1 MILKTKKLGEVVSII
16 TGKLDANAAI
26 GDGEFPFYTCSKEN
40 SQINETAFD
49 GESILLSGNG
59 EFWVKYHESGKFNAY
74 QRVYVIK
81 TEKSDIFLRYVY
93 YFMVVEIPKL
103 TSQGAV
109 IKYLRLPQLQN
120 LEIPLPPLEEQKR
133 IVKILDKKIGKIK
146 EAIKLREEAIA
157 NTEKI
162 LSRTLSE
169 IFAEGNKKGWQEKE
183 IKDICEHPQY
193 GFTAS
198 SSQNKIGPKML
209 RITDIQDGIVNW
221 DTVPYCKCDDVE
233 KYQLKKDDIVFARTG
248 ATVGKSFLIKDEP
261 KNSVYASYL
270 IRLRAKRGALA
281 EFLYYFFQSANYWD
295 QVNEQAVGGAQPNVN
310 GTKLARLNLFLP
322 EISEQKQIVQKL
334 DSLSEKIKELKE
346 LQTAQLSNLKRL
358 EKSLLREAF
367 NGEL

>member
-1 MILKTKKLGEVVSII
+1 MILKTKKLGEVVSIV

-81 TEKSDIFLRYVY
+81 TEKSDLFLRYVY

-120 LEIPLPPLEEQKR
+120 LEIPLPPLSEQKR
-133 IVKILDKKIGKIK
+133 IVKILDEKIGKIK
-146 EAIKLREEAIA
+146 EAIKLREEAIFD
-157 NTEKI
+157 TEKI
-162 LSRTLSE
+162 LSRNLSK
-169 IFAEGNKKGWQEKE
+169 IFAEGKKNGWDEKE
-183 IKDICEHPQY
+183 L
-193 GFTAS
+193 
-198 SSQNKIGPKML
+198 N
-209 RITDIQDGIVNW
+209 N
-221 DTVPYCKCDDVE
+221 
-233 KYQLKKDDIVFARTG
+233 
-248 ATVGKSFLIKDEP
+248 VGKF
-261 KNSVYASYL
+261 V
-270 IRLRAKRGALA
+270 
-281 EFLYYFFQSANYWD
+281 
-295 QVNEQAVGGAQPNVN
+295 VGGTPSRGDSSFWGGDIPWVSSGELNNLYISKTNEKITKEGLDKSNAKLLPVN
-310 GTKLARLNLFLP
+310 SLLVGMYDTAAFKLSISKIPLATNQAIISLLPDKSFITEYVYFYLTWIRPVVMNMRQGVRQKNLNSSMIKSLKIVIP
-322 EISEQKQIVQKL
+322 SINEQKQIVQKL
-334 DSLSEKIKELKE
+334 DVLSEKIKQLKE
-346 LQTAQLSNLKRL
+346 LQISQLSDLKRL